1 MKKFI
6 LTSFALLGFATVS
19 AQTST
24 DNVTLNV
31 KLKPIQTLVVNPAQ
45 KEVNLLYT
53 TAADY
58 SGGVSSTQADH
69 LTVYSTGG
77 FEVKVKSGDANIVSG
92 SKNIAANTITITA
105 SNGSNN
111 SITGATYTPVSLSNN
126 DQVIATSA
134 TGGVNKNINVTYA
147 GAGADTY
154 VNNYIAGQTPTTY
167 TTTLTYTI
175 LAK

>member
-6 LTSFALLGFATVS
+6 LASFALLGFATVN
-19 AQTST
+19 AQTNT

-45 KEVNLLYT
+45 KTVDLVYT

-77 FEVKVKSGDANIVSG
+77 FEVKVKGADANIVNG

-105 SNGSNN
+105 SNGANN
-111 SITGATYTPVSLSNN
+111 SVAGATYTPVSLSNN

-167 TTTLTYTI
+167 TTVLTYTI

>member
-6 LTSFALLGFATVS
+6 LASFAFLGFATVS
-19 AQTST
+19 AQNNT
-24 DNVTLNV
+24 VTLNV
-31 KLKPIQTLVVNPAQ
+31 KLKPIQTLLVNPAQ
-45 KEVNLLYT
+45 KIVDLIYT

-77 FEVKVKSGDANIVSG
+77 FEVKVKGANANIVNG

-105 SNGSNN
+105 SNGANN
-111 SITGATYTPVSLSNN
+111 SVTGATYSPVSLSDN
-126 DQVIATSA
+126 DQVIATSS

>member
-6 LTSFALLGFATVS
+6 LASFAFLGFATVS
-19 AQTST
+19 AQNNT
-24 DNVTLNV
+24 VTLNV
-31 KLKPIQTLVVNPAQ
+31 KLKPIQTLLVNPAQ
-45 KEVNLLYT
+45 KIVDLIYT

-77 FEVKVKSGDANIVSG
+77 FEVKVKGANANIVNG

-105 SNGSNN
+105 SNGANN
-111 SITGATYTPVSLSNN
+111 SVTGATYTPVSLSDN
-126 DQVIATSA
+126 DQVIATSS

>member
-6 LTSFALLGFATVS
+6 LASFAFLGFATVS
-19 AQTST
+19 AQTNT
-24 DNVTLNV
+24 VTLNV
-31 KLKPIQTLVVNPAQ
+31 KLKPIQTLLVNPAQ
-45 KEVNLLYT
+45 KNVDLVYT

-58 SGGVSSTQADH
+58 SGGVSSAQADH

-77 FEVKVKSGDANIVSG
+77 FEVKVKGSDANIVNG

-105 SNGSNN
+105 SNGANN
-111 SITGATYTPVSLSNN
+111 SVTGATYTPVSLSNN
-126 DQVIATSA
+126 DQVIATSS

>member
-6 LTSFALLGFATVS
+6 LASFALLGFATVN
-19 AQTST
+19 AQTNT

-45 KEVNLLYT
+45 KTVDLVYT

-77 FEVKVKSGDANIVSG
+77 FEVKVKSADANIVNG

-105 SNGSNN
+105 SNGANN
-111 SITGATYTPVSLSNN
+111 SVAGATYTPVSLSNN

-167 TTTLTYTI
+167 TTVLTYTI

>member
-6 LTSFALLGFATVS
+6 LTSFALLGFATVN
-19 AQTST
+19 AQ
-24 DNVTLNV
+24 NNQVTLNV
-31 KLKPIQTLVVNPAQ
+31 KLKPIQTLLVNPAQ
-45 KEVNLLYT
+45 KEVDLLYT

-77 FEVKVKSGDANIVSG
+77 FEVKVKSGDANIVNG

-111 SITGATYTPVSLSNN
+111 SITGATYTPISLSNN

>member
-6 LTSFALLGFATVS
+6 LTSFALLGFATVN

>member
-6 LTSFALLGFATVS
+6 LASFAFLGFATVN
-19 AQTST
+19 AQT
-24 DNVTLNV
+24 NQVTLNV

-45 KEVNLLYT
+45 KAVDLIYT

-77 FEVKVKSGDANIVSG
+77 FEVKVKGGDANMVNG
-92 SKNIAANTITITA
+92 AKNIASNTITITA
-105 SNGSNN
+105 SNGANN

>member
-1 MKKFI
+1 MD
-6 LTSFALLGFATVS
+6 LT
-19 AQTST
+19 
-24 DNVTLNV
+24 
-31 KLKPIQTLVVNPAQ
+31 
-45 KEVNLLYT
+45 YT

-77 FEVKVKSGDANIVSG
+77 FEVKVKGANANIVNG

-105 SNGSNN
+105 SNGANN
-111 SITGATYTPVSLSNN
+111 SVTGATYSPVSLSDN
-126 DQVIATSA
+126 DQVIATSS